1 MIMEEKLVLTPEQ
14 LFFLGT
20 LMGARHIDYDY
31 IAPMH
36 EMGRNYQRTQRKC
49 MDELSQQGIIRQRMS
64 GEIKVRPEPE
74 ALLKKVFFGQT
85 ETVLESYTF
94 DKSHQKQV
102 YRFHWLEGTA
112 TQVQQLQ
119 QNLSI
124 CAVTQQQIDQLLSQL
139 TQTKEQPE
147 PLAKI
152 EQEKVTGALVAK
164 RATVGVGQSGVVLFE
179 QNGGLYI
186 LDEAAA
192 PRALSGSQAKQMLL
206 SVLKG
211 E

>member
-1 MIMEEKLVLTPEQ
+1 MEEKLVLTPEQ

-64 GEIKVRPEPE
+64 GETKVRPEPE

-85 ETVLESYTF
+85 ETVLEVHTF
-94 DKSHQKQV
+94 AQTPEKQV
-102 YRFHWLEGTA
+102 YRFHWLEGAA

-119 QNLSI
+119 QNLSLSP
-124 CAVTQQQIDQLLSQL
+124 VTQEQMDALLTRL
-139 TQTKEQPE
+139 TRTKERPE
-147 PLAKI
+147 PLTQMQQDKL
-152 EQEKVTGALVAK
+152 TGVLIAK
-164 RATVGVGQSGVVLFE
+164 RATVGVGQATVVLFE
-179 QNGGLYI
+179 QNGGLYTM
-186 LDEAAA
+186 DEAAV
-192 PRALSGSQAKQMLL
+192 PQGLSGSQAKEILL